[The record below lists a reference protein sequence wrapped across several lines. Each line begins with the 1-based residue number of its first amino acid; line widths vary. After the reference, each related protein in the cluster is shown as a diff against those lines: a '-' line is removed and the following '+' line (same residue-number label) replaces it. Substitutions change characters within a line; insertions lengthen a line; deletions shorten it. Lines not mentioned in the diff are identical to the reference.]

1 VHPRGLDGRKFAESP
16 RNNLAQSNARSDT
29 MAAIYSNLL
38 TTGKRFDASAK
49 GEQPFGATRTPRLY
63 GVGERTFLPI
73 WFLPLR
79 TPFSVKPFFCR
90 HPLKLL
96 RNTSHALYLS
106 REQLFA
112 FSAIFRRRLF
122 SSVLPHP
129 SKQGLDLPSHVQQIC
144 TKPNCQTG
152 QIADY
157 APTLLTKSNKCAI
170 ITSNNKR
177 TNVPCGPCAL
187 RFC

>member
-1 VHPRGLDGRKFAESP
+1 MQ
-16 RNNLAQSNARSDT
+16 QSLFCVVNTKKSEFVGALRR
-29 MAAIYSNLL
+29 MVL
-38 TTGKRFDASAK
+38 AK

-79 TPFSVKPFFCR
+79 TPFSVKLLFCR

-96 RNTSHALYLS
+96 RNITHALYFS
-106 REQLFA
+106 RAQLFA

-129 SKQGLDLPSHVQQIC
+129 SERGDCCWEFRFSSERLPGATQKFLSTPSYLRRTSASPLRQNRLVFLDFV
-144 TKPNCQTG
+144 
-152 QIADY
+152 
-157 APTLLTKSNKCAI
+157 LLYC
-170 ITSNNKR
+170 
-177 TNVPCGPCAL
+177 
-187 RFC
+187 